1 VKAPL
6 PPLLV
11 AIALIVI
18 ALGTSQPLIV
28 GAAFVGALL
37 LHHAA
42 PTPHR
47 LMLRVALISGLFIFL
62 LNPFV
67 AVEGDHVLLSGPHF
81 LLFDFEITSEELL
94 YGLVAGLRLATAIL
108 ATAAFLRLADPD
120 RTQALAS
127 RIVPR
132 SALTVALS
140 ARLAPTL
147 RRDATGLH
155 ESLRLRG
162 AGPRHGRRAA
172 IRQGAVLIEPLVAS
186 SLERGVDISE
196 AMVARGYGA
205 GTMTRLPEPAYT
217 GGERLGLAVGSVGCV
232 VGLALIAGLVP
243 YAIYPLADP
252 LLSTTGLV
260 VAGGVLLLSLVGAGA
275 LRTRA

>member
-1 VKAPL
+1 MRAPL

-11 AIALIVI
+11 AAALITIAL
-18 ALGTSQPLIV
+18 ATSQPLIV

-42 PTPHR
+42 PPPRR
-47 LMLRVALISGLFIFL
+47 LTLRVALVSGLFIFV

-67 AVEGDHVLLSGPHF
+67 AIEGDHVLISGPHF
-81 LLFDFEITSEELL
+81 LLFDFEVTSEELL

-108 ATAAFLRLADPD
+108 ATSAFLRLADPD

-127 RIVPR
+127 RFVPR

-147 RRDATGLH
+147 RRDALGLR
-155 ESLRLRG
+155 EALRLRG
-162 AGPRHGRRAA
+162 TASERGRRAA
-172 IRQGAVLIEPLVAS
+172 IRQGARLIVPLVAS

-205 GTMTRLPEPAYT
+205 GRMTRLPEPVYT
-217 GGERLGLAVGSVGCV
+217 ADERVGLITGIVGCLI
-232 VGLALIAGLVP
+232 GIALIAGLVP
-243 YAIYPLADP
+243 YAIYPIADP
-252 LLSTTGLV
+252 LVSSTALIVGAAVLV
-260 VAGGVLLLSLVGAGA
+260 LSLLGAGS
-275 LRTRA
+275 LRWRP

>member
-1 VKAPL
+1 MRAPL
-6 PPLLV
+6 PPLLI
-11 AIALIVI
+11 AIALITI
-18 ALGTSQPLIV
+18 ALATSQPLIV

-42 PTPHR
+42 PPPHR
-47 LMLRVALISGLFIFL
+47 LMLRVALVSALFIL
-62 LNPFV
+62 ILNPFV
-67 AVEGDHVLLSGPHF
+67 AVEGDHVLFAGPHF
-81 LLFDFEITSEELL
+81 LLFDFEVTSEELL

-108 ATAAFLRLADPD
+108 ATSAFLRLADPD

-127 RIVPR
+127 RLVPR

-147 RRDATGLH
+147 RRDATGLG
-155 ESLRLRG
+155 EALRLRG
-162 AGPRHGRRAA
+162 SGPERGRRAA

-196 AMVARGYGA
+196 AMVARGYGG
-205 GTMTRLPEPAYT
+205 GTMTRLPEPAPT
-217 GGERLGLAVGSVGCV
+217 RDERIGLAVGAIGCV
-232 VGLALIAGLVP
+232 LGIALIAGLAP

-252 LLSTTGLV
+252 LLSTSGLAL
-260 VAGGVLLLSLVGAGA
+260 AGAVLLLSIVGAGA
-275 LRTRA
+275 LRWRA